1 MGKIINIL
9 KTYDANE
16 IINELEKN
24 KKISIISESDNFEI
38 FEEELIIEEVS
49 KNNLCINGNKDFKV
63 GLDIEISD
71 ELKMEGIV
79 RDLIRHVQNLRKESD
94 YEVSD
99 RINFAISC
107 PSIILDSINQFEDY
121 FKNETLIS
129 SIVDDNE
136 LKHSV
141 NFKIDGLE
149 VKISISK
156 I

>member
-1 MGKIINIL
+1 
-9 KTYDANE
+9 
-16 IINELEKN
+16 
-24 KKISIISESDNFEI
+24 
-38 FEEELIIEEVS
+38 
-49 KNNLCINGNKDFKV
+49 
-63 GLDIEISD
+63 
-71 ELKMEGIV
+71 MEGIV

-107 PSIILDSINQFEDY
+107 PSIILDSINKFEDY